1 MHKAHHRMTELFQQ
15 LGLPSEDAEIHE
27 FLSKH
32 RPLPAGKTLAEAEFW
47 TASQASFI
55 REALMLDSD
64 WTGIVDQLNEALRA
78 SQ

>member
-27 FLSKH
+27 FLSKN
-32 RPLPAGKTLAEAEFW
+32 RPLPAETTLADAEFW

-55 REALMLDSD
+55 REALTLDSD
-64 WTGIVDQLNEALRA
+64 WSGIVDQLNEALRA